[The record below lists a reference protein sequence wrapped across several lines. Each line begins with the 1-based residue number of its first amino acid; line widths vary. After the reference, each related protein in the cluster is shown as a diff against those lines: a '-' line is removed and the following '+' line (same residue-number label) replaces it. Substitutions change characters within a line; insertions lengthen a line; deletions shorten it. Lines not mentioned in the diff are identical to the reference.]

1 MRSTSARALPAVL
14 ITSCLLATAA
24 CADNTS
30 TGAASNGTGQSA
42 ALAAAARKEA
52 LAAAGGKKIGGKVTM
67 LGINGGAEGQ
77 LIKNA
82 LKPFTDATGI
92 QVDYTGNEDLATV
105 VQTRVQAGNAPDVVD
120 AADLGSVLK
129 YAKQGK
135 LVDLGSLIGTSAL
148 KSNYP
153 QSLLDATTV
162 NGKTYGIFTEIDNF
176 MVWYNP
182 KTYKG
187 PKNPSSWAQLEAF
200 TKQQAAAGKTPW
212 CMAQNAG
219 AGSGWPGAQWIE
231 NWFLKHYG
239 AAKLT
244 DWAEGRLPWT
254 SPEVTAAW
262 KAFGAVATDDKM
274 VAGGPTSVLS
284 ASVVNNGTGLVSSP
298 PTCSVMLWGVYAGGV
313 TLGQKPSLKP
323 GTDLDFFPVPAG
335 SPAHADDELFSGHV
349 AYAFNSNP
357 RTRALMK
364 YWASAPAQTMLVA
377 SGQWTE
383 ANTRIPASAYTNP
396 LLKKAS
402 QQMLTG
408 KNLVAGPS
416 MYSDPAI
423 VAAFDKGVV
432 SYIQKP
438 GSLNGILAGIQRTA
452 STG

>member
-1 MRSTSARALPAVL
+1 MRTTPGALPVL
-14 ITSCLLATAA
+14 LLTSCLLTTAA
-24 CADNTS
+24 CANSTS
-30 TGAASNGTGQSA
+30 TGSSSQTTGASQK
-42 ALAAAARKEA
+42 LAAAAREEA
-52 LAAAGGKKIGGKVTM
+52 LAAADGKKIGGKVTM
-67 LGINGGAEGQ
+67 LGINGGAEGK
-77 LIKNA
+77 LIKDA

-105 VQTRVQAGNAPDVVD
+105 VQTRVQAGNPPDVVD
-120 AADLGSVLK
+120 AADLGSLLR

-135 LVDLGSLIGTSAL
+135 LVDLGSLIGTGTL
-148 KSNYP
+148 KSSYP
-153 QSLLDATTV
+153 QSLLDAATV
-162 NGKTYGIFTEIDNF
+162 NGKTYGVFTEIDNF

-187 PKNPSSWAQLEAF
+187 PKAPATWAELEKF
-200 TKQQAAAGKTPW
+200 TKQQARAGKTPW

-244 DWAEGRLPWT
+244 DWANGKLSWT

-262 KAFGAVATDDKM
+262 KAFGAVATDSKM
-274 VAGGPTSVLS
+274 VAGGPTTVLS
-284 ASVVNNGTGLVSSP
+284 TSVVNNGTGLVSSP

-313 TLGQKPSLKP
+313 TLSQNASLKA
-323 GTDLDFFPVPAG
+323 GEDLDFFPVPAG

-349 AYAFNSNP
+349 AYAFNDNP
-357 RTRALMK
+357 QTRALLK
-364 YWASAPAQTMLVA
+364 YWASAPAQSILVA

-383 ANTRIPASAYTNP
+383 ANTKIPASAYTNP

-402 QQMLTG
+402 QQLLNG
-408 KNLVAGPS
+408 KNLVTGPS
-416 MYSDPAI
+416 MSSSPAI
-423 VAAFDKGVV
+423 VTAFDKGVV
-432 SYIQKP
+432 GYIQKP
-438 GSLNGILAGIQRTA
+438 GSLSDILSGIQRIV

>member
-1 MRSTSARALPAVL
+1 MRITPARALPALV

-30 TGAASNGTGQSA
+30 TGSASVGKEQSA
-42 ALAAAARKEA
+42 SLTAAARKEA

-92 QVDYTGNEDLATV
+92 QVDYTGNEDLAAV
-105 VQTRVQAGNAPDVVD
+105 VQTRVHADNPPDVVD
-120 AADLGSVLK
+120 AADLGTMLK

-135 LVDLGSLIGTSAL
+135 LVDLGSLIGTSTL
-148 KSNYP
+148 KSSYP
-153 QSLLDATTV
+153 KSLLNATTV
-162 NGKTYGIFTEIDNF
+162 NGKTYGVFSEIDNF
-176 MVWYNP
+176 MVWYDP

-187 PKNPSSWAQLEAF
+187 PKSPATWDDLEKF
-200 TKQQAAAGKTPW
+200 TKQQAATGKTPW

-239 AAKLT
+239 AAKLA
-244 DWAEGRLPWT
+244 DWASGKLSWT
-254 SPEVTAAW
+254 SREVTAAW
-262 KAFGAVATDDKM
+262 KAFGAVATDPKM
-274 VAGGPTSVLS
+274 VAGGPTTVLS
-284 ASVVNNGTGLVSSP
+284 SSVVNNGTGLISSP
-298 PTCSVMLWGVYAGGV
+298 PSCSLMLWGVYAGGV

-349 AYAFNSNP
+349 AYAFTSNP
-357 RTRALMK
+357 RTRALMR

-383 ANTRIPASAYTNP
+383 ANTKIPASAYANP

-402 QQMLTG
+402 QQLLNG

-416 MYSDPAI
+416 MYSNPAV

-438 GSLNGILAGIQRTA
+438 GSLNDVLDGIQRVA

>member
-1 MRSTSARALPAVL
+1 MRSSAARALPAVL
-14 ITSCLLATAA
+14 LTSCLLATTA
-24 CADNTS
+24 CASNTS
-30 TGAASNGTGQSA
+30 TGSAASGKGPSA
-42 ALAAAARKEA
+42 SQIAAARKEA

-105 VQTRVQAGNAPDVVD
+105 VQTRVQAGNPPDVVD
-120 AADLGSVLK
+120 AADLGSMLK

-135 LVDLGSLIGTSAL
+135 LVDLDSLIGTSTL
-148 KSNYP
+148 KSNFP
-153 QSLLDATTV
+153 KSLLDATTV
-162 NGKTYGIFTEIDNF
+162 NGKTYGVFNEIDNF

-187 PKNPSSWAQLEAF
+187 PKAPATWDQLEKF

-239 AAKLT
+239 GAKLS
-244 DWAEGRLPWT
+244 DWVNGKLSWT

-274 VAGGPTSVLS
+274 VAGGPTTVLS
-284 ASVVNNGTGLVSSP
+284 SSVVNNGTGMVSSP

-313 TLGQKPSLKP
+313 TLGQKPSLKA
-323 GTDLDFFPVPAG
+323 GTDLNFFPVPA
-335 SPAHADDELFSGHV
+335 SSQAHADDELFSGHV
-349 AYAFNSNP
+349 AYAFKNNP

-383 ANTRIPASAYTNP
+383 ANTKIPASAYNNP

-402 QQMLTG
+402 QHMLTG

-416 MYSDPAI
+416 MYSNPA
-423 VAAFDKGVV
+423 VVTAFDKGVV

-438 GSLNGILAGIQRTA
+438 GSLRGILAGIQRTA